1 MFSSDSLPF
10 RISSKL
16 YCIRFLRSRM
26 SYSRQTG
33 RESAIR
39 VRICFIIFR
48 QFPRTFATVT
58 SQHLSVMSLAARI
71 RNPICF
77 EKIGTPAKWGL
88 DLMNT
93 SQLKNSPPEPTT
105 VAASILD
112 LTVYSQNNETALQFN
127 TWLRVCKFK
136 HLSSETT
143 IFLWLCAERLRT
155 GGILLECLAR
165 IKYTGFQR
173 YTVTIIRVSLKVVFL
188 MVGYEICW

>member
-16 YCIRFLRSRM
+16 YCIRFLPSRM

-48 QFPRTFATVT
+48 QFPHTFSTVT

-93 SQLKNSPPEPTT
+93 SQLKNSPPEPST

-112 LTVYSQNNETALQFN
+112 LPVYTQDNDQQKPRYNLIHDSVFANSNIYRVKRLFSFDYVQRGCKEAVFCQNAWPELSTQAFKD
-127 TWLRVCKFK
+127 TRWLSLGLVCKWF
-136 HLSSETT
+136 S
-143 IFLWLCAERLRT
+143 
-155 GGILLECLAR
+155 
-165 IKYTGFQR
+165 
-173 YTVTIIRVSLKVVFL
+173 
-188 MVGYEICW
+188 